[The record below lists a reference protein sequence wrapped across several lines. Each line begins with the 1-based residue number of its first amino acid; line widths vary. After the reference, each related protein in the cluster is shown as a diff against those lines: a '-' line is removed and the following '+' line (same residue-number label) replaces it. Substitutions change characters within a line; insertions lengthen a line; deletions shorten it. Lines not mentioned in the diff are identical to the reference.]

1 MMRTI
6 MKSKIHN
13 ATVTQA
19 KLNYEGSITID
30 SGLMK
35 KADIVEG
42 ERVQIVNLNNG
53 ERLETY
59 AIVGEEGSG
68 IIGMNGPAALKC
80 EEGHK
85 VHIISYTIVD
95 DSERKQIK
103 EKILILDEDNKVKR
117 EIPESEEHIKY
128 GN

>member
-1 MMRTI
+1 MFITI

-19 KLNYEGSITID
+19 DLHYEGSITID
-30 SGLMK
+30 EELMEH
-35 KADIVEG
+35 AQIYAG

-59 AIVGEEGSG
+59 TITGERGSG

-80 EEGHK
+80 ETGHK
-85 VHIISYTIVD
+85 IHIISYALLEANKVDKFDSIVLFLD
-95 DSERKQIK
+95 EHNAIK
-103 EKILILDEDNKVKR
+103 EK
-117 EIPESEEHIKY
+117 
-128 GN
+128 

>member
-1 MMRTI
+1 MMLRTV

-19 KLNYEGSITID
+19 DLNYEGSITVD
-30 SGLMK
+30 AQLMR
-35 KADIVEG
+35 KADLVAKEK
-42 ERVQIVNLNNG
+42 VQIVNLNNG

-59 AIVGEEGSG
+59 VIEGKPGSG

-85 VHIISYTIVD
+85 VHIISYVMATL
-95 DSERKQIK
+95 EETEELR
-103 EKILILDEDNKVKR
+103 EKVIILKANN
-117 EIPESEEHIKY
+117 EIHTCPE
-128 GN
+128 

>member
-1 MMRTI
+1 

-30 SGLMK
+30 KELME

-59 AIVGEEGSG
+59 TIVGEAGSG

-80 EEGHK
+80 KEGDN
-85 VHIISYTIVD
+85 VHIISYVMVD
-95 DSERKQIK
+95 DKERKEVK
-103 EKILILDEDNKVKR
+103 EKVIILDDNNKVKR
-117 EIPESEEHIKY
+117 EIPESEEREEYNKNI
-128 GN
+128 